1 MKEEPCLF
9 SAFFKLLWVAAMLA
23 AIVSGL
29 AHLPFAF
36 RYGLINSWRASPTVA
51 HYWSA
56 AALLLLGTY
65 AAVVWLA
72 AGRRRYALTCLG
84 GLRVTLLVVLAVTGL
99 LLVLHNLP
107 GFSCMAAPTTSSSS
121 AICSALWPCPCF
133 CSSIIACGFWD
144 AACGSGLCPKCG
156 GEAVRPRRKAFPRIP
171 ARKPS
176 APFHCS
182 GVRPSARRP

>member
-107 GFSCMAAPTTSSSS
+107 GFSMYGGAYAVIKLSHLFC
-121 AICSALWPCPCF
+121 ALALPLLLLLHYCLRLL
-133 CSSIIACGFWD
+133 GR
-144 AACGSGLCPKCG
+144 GLW
-156 GEAVRPRRKAFPRIP
+156 VRPLSKVRRRSG
-171 ARKPS
+171 S
-176 APFHCS
+176 A
-182 GVRPSARRP
+182 

>member
-9 SAFFKLLWVAAMLA
+9 SAFFKLLWMAAMLA

-65 AAVVWLA
+65 AAAVWLA
-72 AGRRRYALTCLG
+72 AGRRRYALTCLWCWPSQACCWSC
-84 GLRVTLLVVLAVTGL
+84 TICLVF
-99 LLVLHNLP
+99 P
-107 GFSCMAAPTTSSSS
+107 CMAVPTPSSSS

-144 AACGSGLCPKCG
+144 AACGSGLGPKCG
-156 GEAVRPRRKAFPRIP
+156 DEAVRPRRKAFPRIP

-176 APFHCS
+176 APFQCS